1 MAHILGRIPDYL
13 LAVHATLTSKP
24 VNATTSSDGNNM
36 STNYGPQ
43 HPPPPGQ
50 GYYSGQPHPPRES
63 RRHRRSRDGSVSPR
77 DSQNHFASQS
87 QPSDYQESYHQPY
100 DPRQYSEAP
109 PPQEDDFHPPNQLAP
124 YDEEK
129 AFAEWNRAYG
139 PGTAYD
145 AAMNAPPPQTTR
157 QHVRQRSL
165 DDRRRRYEDDIDYYD
180 DRSVDRRPP
189 PRRRRRPHRR
199 DSTQSVSDYQTKP
212 ETKDLGPTL
221 MASAAGAFLG
231 RKMVSKGALGIVG
244 GAIAGALGAN
254 AGEHLDERKRRRDQ
268 KREEARREEDERYY
282 REREDERYYRERE
295 DERRYSRRTRSPRDS
310 VRETETVASRR
321 RPRDL
326 SRAPP
331 RTKRYVGSSPDS
343 RVSV

>member
-1 MAHILGRIPDYL
+1 
-13 LAVHATLTSKP
+13 
-24 VNATTSSDGNNM
+24 M
-36 STNYGPQ
+36 STNYDPQ

-63 RRHRRSRDGSVSPR
+63 RRHRRDQDGSVSPR
-77 DSQNHFASQS
+77 DSQHHFASQS
-87 QPSDYQESYHQPY
+87 GPSNYQESNYEPY
-100 DPRQYSEAP
+100 DPRRYSEAP
-109 PPQEDDFHPPNQLAP
+109 PPAEDDFHPPNQLAP

-145 AAMNAPPPQTTR
+145 AAMNAPPPGPPPQTTR

-165 DDRRRRYEDDIDYYD
+165 EDRRRRYEDDVDYYD
-180 DRSVDRRPP
+180 DMSVDRRPQPPPPP
-189 PRRRRRPHRR
+189 PRRRRRPQRR
-199 DSTQSVSDYQTKP
+199 DSTQSASDYQAKP

-254 AGEHLDERKRRRDQ
+254 AGEHLDERKRRRNQ
-268 KREEARREEDERYY
+268 RREEARREEDERYY

>member
-1 MAHILGRIPDYL
+1 
-13 LAVHATLTSKP
+13 
-24 VNATTSSDGNNM
+24 M
-36 STNYGPQ
+36 STNYDPQ

-50 GYYSGQPHPPRES
+50 GYYSGQPHPPREA
-63 RRHRRSRDGSVSPR
+63 RRHRRDQGESVSPR

-87 QPSDYQESYHQPY
+87 EPSNYQESYHQPY
-100 DPRQYSEAP
+100 DPRRYSDAP
-109 PPQEDDFHPPNQLAP
+109 PPPAEDDFHPPNQLAP

-157 QHVRQRSL
+157 RQARRRSL
-165 DDRRRRYEDDIDYYD
+165 DEDRRRRCEDDRDYYD
-180 DRSVDRRPP
+180 DMSVDRRPP

-199 DSTQSVSDYQTKP
+199 DSTQSVSDYQAKP
-212 ETKDLGPTL
+212 ETKQLGPTL
-221 MASAAGAFLG
+221 VASAAGAFLG

-254 AGEHLDERKRRRDQ
+254 AGEHLDERKRRKDQ
-268 KREEARREEDERYY
+268 RREEARREEDGRYH